1 MIYEFAV
8 DPVAMNNW
16 QNFRYLNDNFGV
28 EHGRLISRFPGK
40 WTRMVYDACNDNYA
54 CGKISTM
61 QLQSIVERLKNIN
74 HKLVRL
80 NRLYDSKKEWFEN
93 AEEQHSISRFRA
105 IISTHNPNGQSYILN
120 ASEIDAT
127 NPLWNVPRE
136 RVIQRKSEKLAACAK
151 MLLCASK
158 EILFVDPHF
167 NPKLRRFTDTFSY
180 LIDYAFENI
189 MPRRLELH
197 VEHKAASASTDF
209 WKSTCQDKLTQI
221 VPKGCTLKIVRWN
234 ERNEGDK
241 LHPRYVLTEI
251 GGIRYDYGLDEWDGV
266 GEGKTTDVSVLDPDV
281 YKQRWN
287 DYQNDTTTF
296 ECVDE
301 MVIEGKKAPV
311 V

>member
-1 MIYEFAV
+1 MIHEFAV
-8 DPVAMNNW
+8 DPIAMNNW

-40 WTRMVYDACNDNYA
+40 WTSMVYDACNDNYA

-61 QLQSIVERLKNIN
+61 QLHSIVDRLKNIN

-105 IISTHNPNGQSYILN
+105 IIYTHNHNGQSYILN

-167 NPKLRRFTDTFSY
+167 DLKLRRFTDTLSY
-180 LIDYAFENI
+180 LIDYA
-189 MPRRLELH
+189 
-197 VEHKAASASTDF
+197 VECHNK
-209 WKSTCQDKLTQI
+209 
-221 VPKGCTLKIVRWN
+221 
-234 ERNEGDK
+234 
-241 LHPRYVLTEI
+241 
-251 GGIRYDYGLDEWDGV
+251 
-266 GEGKTTDVSVLDPDV
+266 
-281 YKQRWN
+281 
-287 DYQNDTTTF
+287 
-296 ECVDE
+296 
-301 MVIEGKKAPV
+301 
-311 V
+311 